1 MSRVSTA
8 RGASTRE
15 LLIEHALDLFTRT
28 GYEGTSVADVLSAS
42 GVSKG
47 SLYHHFKDKQALFV
61 AVLERVEDHLVQHI
75 RLASA
80 KASSP
85 AQALRAGGDAFL
97 RQAQDGAVRRVALLD
112 APAALGWRRW
122 REVEERYGLG
132 LIKASLRAATPDRPE
147 GELDYDA
154 HVLLATLIE
163 LGLLVAHASDAD
175 GATNRAQRSYDRLV
189 TATLA
194 G

>member
-1 MSRVSTA
+1 V
-8 RGASTRE
+8 
-15 LLIEHALDLFTRT
+15 EHALDLFTRA
-28 GYEGTSVADVLSAS
+28 GYEGTSVAEVLAAS

-47 SLYHHFKDKQALFV
+47 SLYHHFEDKQALFV
-61 AVLERVEDHLVQHI
+61 AVLERVEDQLVEHI

-80 KASSP
+80 EATSP
-85 AQALRAGGDAFL
+85 AQALRAGGHAFL
-97 RQAQDGAVRRVALLD
+97 GQAQDGAVRRVALLD
-112 APAALGWRRW
+112 APAALGWKRW

-132 LIKASLRAATPDRPE
+132 LIKATLRAVTPDRPE
-147 GELDYDA
+147 HELDYDA

-163 LGLLVAHASDAD
+163 LGLLVAHAPDASA
-175 GATNRAQRSYDRLV
+175 ATNRARRSYDRLV